1 MRVLLL
7 TVALAAVSHAWA
19 EGPGS
24 RIGTTPEVP
33 IAPRAPAPATA
44 ADAKRCESLTGER
57 REKCL
62 ADLRIA
68 PGARSSGPQSIGG
81 GAGTGAGASSGTTG
95 GATFGGSAPR

>member
-1 MRVLLL
+1 VRALAFA
-7 TVALAAVSHAWA
+7 VALAAACGAWA

-33 IAPRAPAPATA
+33 ITPTAPAPSTA
-44 ADAKRCESLTGER
+44 SDQRRCDALTGER

-62 ADLRIA
+62 ADLRVA
-68 PGARSSGPQSIGG
+68 PGTRSRGPESIGG
-81 GAGTGAGASSGTTG
+81 GAGVGSGASSGTTG